1 MTENFSDT
9 INTANQRNNVRVNP
23 LDYPSITCEKCG
35 NEYFKQV
42 AIFKKIPGIVAGTGS
57 EPIIYPIPV
66 YICEKCGELMSE
78 YKKDFE
84 KSQQQNNNQTSKNN
98 IIL

>member
-1 MTENFSDT
+1 MNNFSNT
-9 INTANQRNNVRVNP
+9 INNANQQGNIRINP
-23 LDYPSITCEKCG
+23 LDYPSVPCEKCG
-35 NEYFKQV
+35 CEYYKQV

-84 KSQQQNNNQTSKNN
+84 KSEQNQTDKQTSSN